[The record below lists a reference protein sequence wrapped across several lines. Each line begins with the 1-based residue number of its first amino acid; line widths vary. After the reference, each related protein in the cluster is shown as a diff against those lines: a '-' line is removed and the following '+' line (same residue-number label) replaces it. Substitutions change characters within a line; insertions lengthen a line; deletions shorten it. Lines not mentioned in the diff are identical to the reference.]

1 VAVAAPRRATTNP
14 RPASMVN
21 ALRCGGEVVAPDGR
35 SARAA
40 VSALSTT
47 GAVGS
52 DPPVS
57 GVDDVLITA
66 ELASRPCRSPDY
78 EAESRALG
86 LLAQE
91 MSAIPRGVSP
101 CGTVMERNCVLL
113 FNEAERFFPAL
124 RDVEPRIYENLLAPG
139 HVRGKAVA
147 PRGLPRGGAASPAR
161 SCLPKARRAWR
172 AGCPGSTSS
181 PSPGPKGNEPRR
193 RCADHRV

>member
-57 GVDDVLITA
+57 GVDDVL
-66 ELASRPCRSPDY
+66 S
-78 EAESRALG
+78 ESRLRSREPSARAAGPGDVRQSTRREPLWDG
-86 LLAQE
+86 DGAQLRP
-91 MSAIPRGVSP
+91 SVQRG
-101 CGTVMERNCVLL
+101 RAVLSC
-113 FNEAERFFPAL
+113 AARCRATHL
-124 RDVEPRIYENLLAPG
+124 RE
-139 HVRGKAVA
+139 
-147 PRGLPRGGAASPAR
+147 PAR
-161 SCLPKARRAWR
+161 SRACEGQGGRPAR
-172 AGCPGSTSS
+172 SS
-181 PSPGPKGNEPRR
+181 SWR
-193 RCADHRV
+193 RCITSTILPSEGSSSLESRVPWKYLFTFSRAEGE